1 MNIDMI
7 FHGTQPGGQE
17 GRSAEKRGSA
27 PLTFTL
33 GKLKLKVSDEI
44 IIYFIYRDSFNRM
57 RNTIR

>member
-33 GKLKLKVSDEI
+33 GPAVIVLFSVFGFKVACAFKSL
-44 IIYFIYRDSFNRM
+44 F
-57 RNTIR
+57 